1 MKIYFHPCIEEFTN
15 SYVVVNDNPS
25 VMEAI
30 IIDPGKIT
38 NNLIMQI
45 ENGGYKLTGVLI
57 THNHENHVKG
67 LKTLTKI
74 YSPYIYAADYE
85 VEENK
90 AVVLNGDG
98 KLIVAGLEIEYY
110 SIPGHSSDSMI
121 YKIGSVIFTGDTLL
135 AGTIGETS
143 SHYAKRLLISNISKK
158 ILSQTE
164 DTVLMPGHGPPTTV
178 ATEKMYNLDLI
189 KTDIDH
195 QDSVSYK

>member
-1 MKIYFHPCIEEFTN
+1 MKIYFHLCIDEFTN
-15 SYVVVNDNPS
+15 CYVVVNDDPT
-25 VMEAI
+25 VMEAL

-38 NNLIMQI
+38 NDIIQQI
-45 ENGGYKLTGVLI
+45 EGGGYRLTGALI

-67 LKTLTKI
+67 LRTLTKI

-98 KLIVAGLEIEYY
+98 KLIVAGLEVDYY
-110 SIPGHSSDSMI
+110 SVPGHSSDSMV
-121 YKIGSVIFTGDTLL
+121 YKIGSVMFTGDTIL

-143 SHYAKRLLISNISKK
+143 SIYAKKLLISNITKK
-158 ILSQTE
+158 ILSQTD

-178 ATEKMYNLDLI
+178 ATERMYNLDLI
-189 KTDIDH
+189 KTEIE
-195 QDSVSYK
+195 SAKEEKN